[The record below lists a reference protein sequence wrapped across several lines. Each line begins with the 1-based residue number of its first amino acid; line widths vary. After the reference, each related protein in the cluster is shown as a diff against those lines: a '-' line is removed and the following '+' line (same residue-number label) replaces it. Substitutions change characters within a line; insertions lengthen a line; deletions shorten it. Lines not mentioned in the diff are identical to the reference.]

1 MIHYKVKILLCNNSS
16 IAQHHHTNNNPPIIS
31 IPKSINQHRYVSHH
45 MAAQTQHNTT
55 RQNLLTSLVRN
66 RHKDEIA
73 ALHGTFKGIYEFGV
87 IEGGYMS
94 ILVES

>member
-1 MIHYKVKILLCNNSS
+1 
-16 IAQHHHTNNNPPIIS
+16 
-31 IPKSINQHRYVSHH
+31 

-55 RQNLLTSLVRN
+55 RKNLLTSLVRN